1 MLSLFKSKTV
11 FTVCSLGGLALW
23 SRLISPARRAP
34 QSADPTLMSAAR
46 RLFSGVCGGLYG
58 RPEEGARAGVRSAV
72 QLTAPHARKE
82 RRRRAA
88 PWTCLPGCVFSS
100 VFSSVLASVIAAA
113 NASIRSRRARHD

>member
-1 MLSLFKSKTV
+1 MGDELDQHEHLLKMLSLFKSKTV

-58 RPEEGARAGVRSAV
+58 RPEEGARAGVRV
-72 QLTAPHARKE
+72 G
-82 RRRRAA
+82 RR
-88 PWTCLPGCVFSS
+88 PE
-100 VFSSVLASVIAAA
+100 
-113 NASIRSRRARHD
+113 